1 MSHDKK
7 MLIIHGYSD
16 GSSSF
21 TSLKE
26 FFVQNAGYASGN
38 VHLLDYA
45 SMDDE
50 ASYHDFADKLDS
62 EYERIF
68 GKERIDVAVHSTG
81 GLIVRIWL
89 ALRRIRQR
97 EMKKAVDCPVKR
109 ILMFAPAN
117 FGSDLAK
124 MGNSFLGKF
133 RSTFFNNNA
142 NPGDFMES
150 GKVVLQGLEPASPFQ
165 WGLSKIDLHQEDYFS
180 YNSPP
185 KRRCYPFIFAAGN
198 SYKGIQAKV
207 VKQRKKPGTDGT
219 VRICGTSLNTR
230 KCTLSL
236 LNNQPKLQW
245 HRETKFASIP
255 FAVFDK
261 FNHGTIINTGFSSDA
276 DDSASRKDDFMSD
289 IGPGKLMLDAL
300 KVENEKQY
308 QKASN
313 KFKEITKKNYAQMS
327 EEYQGLFQQF
337 FFKVRDDINRP
348 VEDYYLDFSVE
359 RENGTEDV
367 KLSEKADELMEAK
380 IHVHS
385 EDKSCR
391 VMMVN
396 VDKISSLLKDLNK
409 KNYKL
414 ILEVT
419 AKPLTRDISYK
430 GGRYTIID
438 GSTKPQNQFLYP
450 NTTTLVDIIINREE
464 TANILVIDRR
474 ELSQKRI
481 SRKGAG

>member
-1 MSHDKK
+1 MSRENK

-26 FFVQNAGYASGN
+26 FFVQKANYAPDN

-45 SMDDE
+45 SMDDN
-50 ASYHDFADKLDS
+50 ASYRDFADKLNS

-89 ALRRIRQR
+89 ALRRMRQK
-97 EMKKAVDCPVKR
+97 ELGKTPDCPVKR

-142 NPGDFMES
+142 NSGDFMES
-150 GKVVLQGLEPASPFQ
+150 GKVVLEGLEPASPFQ
-165 WGLSKIDLHQEDYFS
+165 WRLSKIDLHQEDYFKFKS
-180 YNSPP
+180 DPENT
-185 KRRCYPFIFAAGN
+185 CYPFIFAAGN

-236 LNNQPKLQW
+236 LNNQPKLKW
-245 HRETKFASIP
+245 HPDTTKFPSIP
-255 FAVFDK
+255 FAVFDN
-261 FNHGTIINTGFSSDA
+261 FNHGTIINTGFSSDE
-276 DDSASRKDDFMSD
+276 DDPASRQDVFMSN
-289 IGPGKLMLDAL
+289 IGPGNLILDAL
-300 KVENEKQY
+300 TVNNDDKY
-308 QKASN
+308 KA
-313 KFKEITKKNYAQMS
+313 ITKIFKNITEKNYSQMDP
-327 EEYQGLFQQF
+327 EYQSRFQQF

-348 VEDYYLDFSVE
+348 VKDYYLDFSVE
-359 RENGTEDV
+359 NPDGTENIPLSV
-367 KLSEKADELMEAK
+367 KVDELMEAK

-391 VMMVN
+391 VMMINTDKVLSL
-396 VDKISSLLKDLNK
+396 VDDLKDNK
-409 KNYKL
+409 CNL
-414 ILEVT
+414 VLDIT

-430 GGRYTIID
+430 DGRYIIFD
-438 GSTKPQNQFLYP
+438 SSVKKPKHHFLYP
-450 NTTTLVDIIINREE
+450 NTTTLVDVIVNREE
-464 TANILVIDRR
+464 TDNLLVIDQGGMVPS
-474 ELSQKRI
+474 EDSLE
-481 SRKGAG
+481 

>member
-26 FFVQNAGYASGN
+26 FFVQNADYAPDN

-50 ASYHDFADKLDS
+50 ASYRDFADKLDT

-89 ALRRIRQR
+89 ALRRVRQR
-97 EMKKAVDCPVKR
+97 ELGKAVDCPVKR
-109 ILMFAPAN
+109 IIMLAPAH

-133 RSTFFNNNA
+133 RSTFFNDNSNS
-142 NPGDFMES
+142 GDFMES

-180 YNSPP
+180 YKSSPQ
-185 KRRCYPFIFAAGN
+185 KRCYPFIFAAGN
-198 SYKGIQAKV
+198 SYKGLQAKV

-236 LNNQPKLQW
+236 LNDQPKLKW
-245 HRETKFASIP
+245 HPETKFASIP

-261 FNHGTIINTGFSSDA
+261 FNHGSIINTGFSSEA
-276 DDSASRKDDFMSD
+276 DDSEDRKEDFMSN
-289 IGPGKLMLDAL
+289 IGPGKLILDAL
-300 KVENEKQY
+300 KVENEAQY
-308 QKASN
+308 KEASKN
-313 KFKEITKKNYAQMS
+313 FQEITKKNYAQMD
-327 EEYQGLFQQF
+327 EEYRGRFQQF
-337 FFKVRDDINRP
+337 FFKVRDDINRA
-348 VEDYYLDFSVE
+348 VDDYFLDFSVE
-359 RENGTEDV
+359 TPDGNEDIAF
-367 KLSEKADELMEAK
+367 SEKVDELMEAK

-385 EDKSCR
+385 DDKSCR

-396 VDKISSLLKDLNK
+396 VSKIKSLVEEMK
-409 KNYKL
+409 KNNCKL
-414 ILEVT
+414 ILEIT

-430 GGRYTIID
+430 GGRYVIFDSSVKT
-438 GSTKPQNQFLYP
+438 QNNFLHP
-450 NTTTLVDIIINREE
+450 NTTTLVDVIINRKE
-464 TANILVIDRR
+464 TKNLLVIDR
-474 ELSQKRI
+474 EENILNEDF
-481 SRKGAG
+481 